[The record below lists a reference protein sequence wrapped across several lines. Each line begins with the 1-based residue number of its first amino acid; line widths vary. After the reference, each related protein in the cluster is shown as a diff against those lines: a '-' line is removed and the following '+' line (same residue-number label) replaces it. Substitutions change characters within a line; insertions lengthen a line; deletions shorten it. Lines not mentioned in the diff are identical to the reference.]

1 MSQDKKEPCD
11 DIQEI
16 AELILQYLA
25 NHKEAADTIEG
36 IHHWWI
42 AQQRIIQE
50 EQKVNEA
57 VAYLCQRGNLSM
69 HKLPGGAE
77 IYGLKDKKKLS

>member
-1 MSQDKKEPCD
+1 MSQDRNEPCD

-16 AELILQYLA
+16 AQLILQYLE

-36 IHHWWI
+36 IRYWWV
-42 AQQRIIQE
+42 ARQRLIEE
-50 EQKVNEA
+50 EQKINEA
-57 VAYLCQRGNLSM
+57 VAYLCQQGNLSK

-77 IYGLKDKKKLS
+77 IYGLKNKEKPS